1 MQSLCLLSKLNEGST
16 LQNPVLRPRE
26 LSNENI
32 GKRPLVY
39 PILNNVPL
47 NRECVILN
55 VCMGQRL
62 YCN

>member
-1 MQSLCLLSKLNEGST
+1 MQSLCLLSKLNEGTT
-16 LQNPVLRPRE
+16 LQTPLLRPRE

-32 GKRPLVY
+32 GKRPLIH

-47 NRECVILN
+47 NLECVTLK